1 MSQKLILNRLLK
13 INFVFIFMFSF
24 LVTHQYANAQYGFSG
39 GVQAQAGFGG
49 GFGGGYG
56 GGMGGGAGYGG
67 QGQWGSGQWGGQ
79 QQCAY
84 NQRAGSGATD
94 MSDDEKELRSKISS
108 LQTDLKKRKSEKTK
122 FESEMKFAR
131 TRLEKVFDGDVL
143 DFLLDTHIQNDYQC
157 DKYKDFNGYDCDP
170 KKGTTVSTAVD
181 ADGKTVEAP
190 KTDCGSKIDVT
201 AKLKANWNKGKNYC
215 AANSTSDGGK
225 ISAEICS
232 DDTLRPDDRK
242 RSLYSPSECNKFLA
256 DYRKNKIL
264 ADNAQAKITRA
275 EDDIEV
281 RKSSISDARER
292 AKLDREDRLRNQTEA
307 TDCPECDQQSRGY
320 SYQAPKRDWTSI
332 IGQIGLGLGMGYLG
346 KQYDDRNAEYQA
358 QLGYPPQQGYPT
370 AVSMGAPFVLGGI
383 YGAING
389 TQGQGAFGCAGQ
401 GGMGLGNG
409 AYGPYGPGG
418 AFGYPQGMFG
428 SPWGGGMYPPGMY
441 PGGGMAG
448 PNGGWPGGM
457 NGGFALNGMLN
468 GGIAMGGGY
477 MGGNMQGGY
486 MQGGGYMGGNMQ
498 GGYPMSGYMM
508 GGAIGGGIA
517 MGGYMGGNMQGGYPM
532 SGNMQGGG
540 YMGGNMQGGYPMSGY
555 MMGGAIGG
563 GIAMGGYM
571 GGNMQGG
578 YMQGGGGYMGGNMQG
593 GYMQGGSMQGI
604 GQYMNNPQYL
614 QMQQQQMQ
622 MQQQMQQQQQ
632 QMQQQ
637 YYQAQM
643 QAQMQAYQRQAAV
656 QQQAQQVQTEIAQL
670 QMRLQMLYS
679 GGSFSGGSS
688 GGGYYGVG
696 AGGGYS
702 GGYGS
707 AAPTPNGGNN
717 GGYSG
722 GGYLNTNSQPNY
734 PNNNGAAQ
742 PYYPGNNNPGNGG
755 SAVTIPA
762 PGR

>member
-56 GGMGGGAGYGG
+56 AEMGGGAGYGG

-170 KKGTTVSTAVD
+170 KKGTTASTTVD

-201 AKLKANWNKGKNYC
+201 AKLKMNWNKGKNYC

-225 ISAEICS
+225 LSAEICS

-242 RSLYSPSECNKFLA
+242 RSLYSASECNKFLA

-332 IGQIGLGLGMGYLG
+332 IGSIGLGLGLGYLG
-346 KQYDDRNAEYQA
+346 KKYDDRNAEYQA

-409 AYGPYGPGG
+409 AYGPNGPGG

-468 GGIAMGGGY
+468 GGIAMGGY

-486 MQGGGYMGGNMQ
+486 PMSGNMQGGGYMGGMAGGPM

-540 YMGGNMQGGYPMSGY
+540 YMGGNMQG
-555 MMGGAIGG
+555 
-563 GIAMGGYM
+563 
-571 GGNMQGG
+571 
-578 YMQGGGGYMGGNMQG
+578 
-593 GYMQGGSMQGI
+593 I

-614 QMQQQQMQ
+614 QMQQQQLQ
-622 MQQQMQQQQQ
+622 MQQQMQQQQM

-637 YYQAQM
+637 YYQAQA
-643 QAQMQAYQRQAAV
+643 QAQMQAYQRQQAV

-679 GGSFSGGSS
+679 GGSFSGGNGS
-688 GGGYYGVG
+688 GGYYGVG
-696 AGGGYS
+696 AGGGYNG

-707 AAPTPNGGNN
+707 AAPTPNNGGNS
-717 GGYSG
+717 GYNG
-722 GGYLNTNSQPNY
+722 GGYLNTNGTGSAQPYY
-734 PNNNGAAQ
+734 PNNSGGAQ
-742 PYYPGNNNPGNGG
+742 PYYPGTNPGNGG